1 MYLIVENETKVIMAM
16 RALIPFKD
24 VILVLIIV
32 KKKKCNP
39 PVRH

>member
-1 MYLIVENETKVIMAM
+1 MYLIVENETNVIMAM

-32 KKKKCNP
+32 KKYIYIILL
-39 PVRH
+39 